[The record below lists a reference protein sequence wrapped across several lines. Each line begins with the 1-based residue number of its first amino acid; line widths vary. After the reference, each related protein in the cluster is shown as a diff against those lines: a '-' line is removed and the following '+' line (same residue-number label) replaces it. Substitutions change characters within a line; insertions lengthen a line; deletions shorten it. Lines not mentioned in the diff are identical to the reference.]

1 MTSPTQLLLS
11 APAPAPPLAE
21 TAVSSLTS
29 SSELSA
35 LLLLAVRLRFGYLAG
50 LLCFFLGGLPN
61 LFFRN
66 FLCFLS
72 SALPLS
78 SSSPPPLT
86 LLLDDIVAG
95 EDIPFVLL
103 LLILNAFNFLNLWRA
118 LTADDGE
125 EESFVDAEGEPGPV
139 GGAGGAAESSI
150 LRSKLAPVELL
161 S

>member
-11 APAPAPPLAE
+11 APALTEP
-21 TAVSSLTS
+21 AVSSLTS

-35 LLLLAVRLRFGYLAG
+35 LLLLAVRLLFGYLAG
-50 LLCFFLGGLPN
+50 LLCFSLGGLPN

-72 SALPLS
+72 SALPPLS

-95 EDIPFVLL
+95 DDIPFVLL

-125 EESFVDAEGEPGPV
+125 EESCVDAEGEPGPV